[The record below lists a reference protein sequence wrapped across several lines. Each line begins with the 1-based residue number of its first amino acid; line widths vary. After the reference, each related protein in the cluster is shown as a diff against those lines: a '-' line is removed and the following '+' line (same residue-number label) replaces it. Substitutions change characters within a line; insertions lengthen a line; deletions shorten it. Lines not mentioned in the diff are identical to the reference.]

1 MTHPA
6 AYLASLA
13 DHPLWQNPFLH
24 LVSAG
29 WATPEDGAW
38 FAPLL
43 DHAARVREQSY
54 TQMIGRT
61 GKDCAAL
68 LQQAQQSG
76 GYADELGRTTTVA
89 ENGSLPTF
97 ALYLELQFQ
106 IQCQGDLG
114 NGFAHL
120 LLLEYATSQIR
131 HALQRAWH
139 KKHPDSAEPQ
149 VDHSALALLAS
160 AISTNYT
167 QLPDLQLETN
177 PALLSRWF
185 DDLYQGLRQ
194 HRIASLAN
202 KIQAKRS
209 LQTSPGAAMSLAS
222 GIGMR
227 AERDDKRQQ
236 EFSVARLPCEA
247 ETLDPRIVR
256 IAPGKFN
263 NLHRHAHETL
273 FCLLEGEG
281 EILIG
286 DAWVPFKA
294 GEAVFAP
301 RWAMHQTH
309 NTGTGELVMYAITDF
324 YLSNRVF
331 IGANSTT
338 VLG

>member
-6 AYLASLA
+6 AYLANLA
-13 DHPLWQNPFLH
+13 EHPLWQNPFLH
-24 LVSAG
+24 MLAAG
-29 WATPEDGAW
+29 WAGNDD
-38 FAPLL
+38 FAYFTPLL
-43 DHAARVREQSY
+43 QHAQRVRSQTYNQLSS
-54 TQMIGRT
+54 RSSL
-61 GKDCAAL
+61 DCADL
-68 LQQAQQSG
+68 LQQARQSG
-76 GYADELGRTTTVA
+76 GFQDELARWPSLEDA
-89 ENGSLPTF
+89 PALPTF
-97 ALYLELQFQ
+97 ALYLELQYQ
-106 IQCQGDLG
+106 IQSQGDLS
-114 NGFAHL
+114 NGYAHL
-120 LLLEYATSQIR
+120 LLLEYACSQIR
-131 HALQRAWH
+131 LALARGWH

-149 VDHSALALLAS
+149 LDNGAQQTLMA
-160 AISTNYT
+160 AISNSNT
-167 QLPDLQLETN
+167 QLPDMLLETKL
-177 PALLSRWF
+177 ALLQRWF
-185 DDLYQGLRQ
+185 DDVYQGLRQ
-194 HRIASLAN
+194 HRMASLSN

-209 LQTSPGAAMSLAS
+209 LQTQPGAAMSLAS

-236 EFSVARLPCEA
+236 EFSVARLPCDA

-273 FCLLEGEG
+273 FCLLQGEG

-286 DAWVPFKA
+286 DDWLPFKA

-309 NTGTGELVMYAITDF
+309 NTGSDELVMYAITDY
-324 YLSNRVF
+324 YLSHRVF

>member
-6 AYLASLA
+6 TYLASLA

-24 LVSAG
+24 LISAG
-29 WATPEDGAW
+29 WATADDFSW
-38 FAPLL
+38 FSPLL
-43 DHAARVREQSY
+43 EHAARVRNQSY
-54 TQMIGRT
+54 LQMSSRAC
-61 GKDCAAL
+61 KDSAAL
-68 LQQAQQSG
+68 MQLAQEAG
-76 GYADELGRTTTVA
+76 DYTDELTRWAVVDDNA
-89 ENGSLPTF
+89 SLPTF

-131 HALQRAWH
+131 YALQRAWH
-139 KKHPDSAEPQ
+139 KKHPDSAEP
-149 VDHSALALLAS
+149 ALDSRVHQHLLD
-160 AISTNYT
+160 AISKNNT
-167 QLPDLQLETN
+167 QLPDQQLETHL
-177 PALLSRWF
+177 ALLSRWF
-185 DDLYQGLRQ
+185 EDLYQGLRQ
-194 HRIASLAN
+194 HRTASLTN

-209 LQTSPGAAMSLAS
+209 LQASPGSAMSLAS

-236 EFSVARLPCEA
+236 EFSVARLPCDA

-273 FCLLEGEG
+273 FCLLQGEG

-286 DAWVPFKA
+286 TDWVPFKA

-309 NTGTGELVMYAITDF
+309 NTGTEELVMYAITDY
-324 YLSNRVF
+324 YLSNLVF

-338 VLG
+338 VA